1 MIYILYLLYMKMP
14 KGDSLDYTHLYN
26 QDIQDVETETNK
38 RDSRFGGC
46 PDQYSSRVRNLEDV
60 KIKT

>member
-1 MIYILYLLYMKMP
+1 MP